1 MRFRLAAFLTV
12 LFCGLCSAPA
22 QAGDPLRSVSPG
34 GSGGPP
40 RPPDPQI
47 RRVDSADG
55 STVAVQAVITL
66 GGQEV
71 NGATGVA
78 RHPGTGV
85 LYVLLKVGSPQA
97 SSLLATLDERSG
109 VATSVGTTGQ
119 RMSAL
124 TFASDGTLYAA
135 SGNMSVIA
143 HGLFTVDTSTGQST
157 LIGNLSNGG
166 DEGEALAY
174 NPDDGL
180 LYHAKGL
187 GARNNNNGEIFEK
200 FDPATC
206 TGPPDLDCDFIQLS
220 LSGNDYAELTTLLY
234 VDGGFFAADV
244 GDTVDDPHF
253 YRITTFVNN
262 TAVVTVLGPMDH
274 IAKGF
279 VPLQAPVPTL
289 SAPMLAVLLAALLV
303 VGFFGLARP
312 PRAVQS

>member
-1 MRFRLAAFLTV
+1 MRLRLAAFLAV

-47 RRVDSADG
+47 RVVDSADG

-66 GGQEV
+66 GGQPV
-71 NGATGVA
+71 NGATGIA

-85 LYVLLKVGSPQA
+85 LYVLLKVGSPQT

-109 VATSVGTTGQ
+109 VATSVGSTGQ
-119 RMSAL
+119 RMSTIA
-124 TFASDGTLYAA
+124 FASDGTLYAA
-135 SGNMSVIA
+135 SGNQSIIA
-143 HGLFTVDTSTGQST
+143 HGLFTLDTSTGQAT

-187 GARNNNNGEIFEK
+187 GTRNNNNGEIFEK
-200 FDPATC
+200 FDPDTC
-206 TGPPDLDCDFIQLS
+206 TGFPDLDCDFIQVS
-220 LSGNDYAELTTLLY
+220 LLGDEYDELTALVY

-244 GDTVDDPHF
+244 GDAVDDPHF
-253 YRITTFVNN
+253 YRITTFINN

-279 VPLQAPVPTL
+279 VPRQLPVPTL
-289 SAPMLAVLLAALLV
+289 SAPMLAVLVAALLV
-303 VGFFGLARP
+303 FGCWGLSRRARE
-312 PRAVQS
+312 VQS

>member
-1 MRFRLAAFLTV
+1 
-12 LFCGLCSAPA
+12 
-22 QAGDPLRSVSPG
+22 
-34 GSGGPP
+34 
-40 RPPDPQI
+40 
-47 RRVDSADG
+47 
-55 STVAVQAVITL
+55 VAVQAVITL

-85 LYVLLKVGSPQA
+85 LYVLLKIGSPST

-109 VATSVGTTGQ
+109 LTTSIGSTGQ
-119 RMSAL
+119 RMSTM

-135 SGNMSVIA
+135 SGNMSIIS

-157 LIGNLSNGG
+157 LIGNLENGG

-187 GARNNNNGEIFEK
+187 GTRNNNNGEIFEK

-206 TGPPDLDCDFIQLS
+206 TGLPDLDCDFIQV
-220 LSGNDYAELTTLLY
+220 ELTGADYDEVTALVF
-234 VDGGFFAADV
+234 VDGGFYAADV
-244 GDTVDDPHF
+244 GDAVDDPHF
-253 YRITTFVNN
+253 YRFTLFVNDV
-262 TAVVTVLGPMDH
+262 AVVTVLGPMDH

-279 VPLQAPVPTL
+279 VPLQPSVPTL
-289 SAPMLAVLLAALLV
+289 SAPMLAVLVAALLV
-303 VGFFGLARP
+303 FGSRRLTRP
-312 PRAVQS
+312 RRAVQS

>member
-1 MRFRLAAFLTV
+1 
-12 LFCGLCSAPA
+12 
-22 QAGDPLRSVSPG
+22 
-34 GSGGPP
+34 
-40 RPPDPQI
+40 
-47 RRVDSADG
+47 
-55 STVAVQAVITL
+55 VAVQAVITL

-85 LYVLLKVGSPQA
+85 LYVLLKIGSPQT

-119 RMSAL
+119 RMSTM

-174 NPDDGL
+174 NPEDGL

-187 GARNNNNGEIFEK
+187 GARNNNNSGEIFEK

-206 TGPPDLDCDFIQLS
+206 TGLPDLDCDFTQIDLFGSEYEELS
-220 LSGNDYAELTTLLY
+220 ALVY

-262 TAVVTVLGPMDH
+262 TALVAVLGPMDH

-279 VPLQAPVPTL
+279 VPLQPAVPTL
-289 SAPMLAVLLAALLV
+289 SAPMLAVLVAALLV
-303 VGFFGLARP
+303 LGFFGLARP